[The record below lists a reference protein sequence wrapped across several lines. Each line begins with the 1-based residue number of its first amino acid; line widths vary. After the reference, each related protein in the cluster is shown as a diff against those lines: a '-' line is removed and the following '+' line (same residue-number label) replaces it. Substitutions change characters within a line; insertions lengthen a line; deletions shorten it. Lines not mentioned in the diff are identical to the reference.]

1 MDKARWTCD
10 RRFPCKRRLVQRA
23 FGLASSPMKRLTI
36 LALLIGA
43 GLAAALILSSGV
55 REVGGAV
62 ASVGWGIV
70 PVVLVRVLTVEL
82 VGAAWALL
90 FPADLRPRL
99 RVCVLVRYV
108 REGINTLL
116 PLTAVGGEFIGAR
129 LLTFYRVE
137 GALAAAS
144 VIVDML
150 VQAGTQFVF
159 TAIGLVALIW
169 LGGDETIVRISA
181 IGLALAA
188 PALAGFYVV
197 QSRGGHR
204 LVQSILTRFA
214 GDREWLAIGGAVDT
228 LYDRLQSFYGHRREL
243 LNGAGLHFA
252 AWLVGAVEIWIAL
265 RFMGYPVG
273 FAEALVIESL
283 AQAIRGA
290 AFVVPGAI
298 GVQEGGLIALGAV
311 FGIPAEAALA
321 LSLIKRAADLAVG
334 VPGLIAWQALE
345 GKRLLRRREGAKPL
359 VEKDHSAP
367 S

>member
-1 MDKARWTCD
+1 MTSSSGSHSFQAMTGLARRSGRGAPATSGPVVPNDDSETSTAPSRRSPCSTRSMKNLLCCGAAFTDFAADGNPRRMQRTDMDKARWTCD

-137 GALAAAS
+137 GALVAAS

-169 LGGDETIVRISA
+169 LGGDETVVRISA

-204 LVQSILTRFA
+204 LVQSILIRFA
-214 GDREWLAIGGAVDT
+214 GDREWLAIG
-228 LYDRLQSFYGHRREL
+228 
-243 LNGAGLHFA
+243 
-252 AWLVGAVEIWIAL
+252 
-265 RFMGYPVG
+265 
-273 FAEALVIESL
+273 
-283 AQAIRGA
+283 
-290 AFVVPGAI
+290 
-298 GVQEGGLIALGAV
+298 
-311 FGIPAEAALA
+311 
-321 LSLIKRAADLAVG
+321 
-334 VPGLIAWQALE
+334 
-345 GKRLLRRREGAKPL
+345 
-359 VEKDHSAP
+359 
-367 S
+367 